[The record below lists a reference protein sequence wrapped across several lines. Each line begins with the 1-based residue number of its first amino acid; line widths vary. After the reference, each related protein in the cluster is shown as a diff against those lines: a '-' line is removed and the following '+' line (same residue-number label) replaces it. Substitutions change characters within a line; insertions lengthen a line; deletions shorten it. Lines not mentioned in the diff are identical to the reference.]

1 MKSELRHIVILV
13 LVVLLAA
20 SLLFMALNVAGV
32 WAGMSLTLLLCTDVA
47 LWLLMQLVI
56 HLNRK
61 ST

>member
-1 MKSELRHIVILV
+1 M
-13 LVVLLAA
+13 AT
-20 SLLFMALNVAGV
+20 LLFMALNVAGV

>member
-1 MKSELRHIVILV
+1 
-13 LVVLLAA
+13 
-20 SLLFMALNVAGV
+20 MALNVAGV
-32 WAGMSLTLLLCTDVA
+32 WAGMSLTMLLCIDVG